1 MARYPAASLAQS
13 VILFFARNHEEEMTV
28 VDISVKFD
36 TPLRYVNKRLKRS
49 LRDGM
54 LIRTSEGP
62 GRGLSS
68 VYTAGPQLLTLI
80 GERRG
85 EPDRRSHPRPEPDRR
100 AVPQACANLARA

>member
-1 MARYPAASLAQS
+1 MARFPGPDSLAQR
-13 VILFFARNHEEEMTV
+13 VVLFFARNHEEEMTV

-36 TPLRYVNKRLKRS
+36 TPLRYVNKRLKPS

-68 VYTAGPQLLTLI
+68 VYKAGPRLLFLI
-80 GERRG
+80 GETRTAANAPAMCG
-85 EPDRRSHPRPEPDRR
+85 NV
-100 AVPQACANLARA
+100 AVSA